1 MTTNGPASR
10 SHPRVPVQLTALRK
24 GVGMSTISFIQST
37 TLRPDQYI
45 AGLTYFGPGRSKIFS
60 NSADSYLKV
69 HHVGPTE
76 ADVTEGS
83 GGPGSACTTTGR
95 SPTASCSRPPTP
107 TPGAAG
113 PWFCPCSASTS
124 RFGSTTATRST
135 GSERAS
141 RVRYGCRGG
150 IPCARTVRDD
160 QMTCGSVLPTNQRPI
175 RLHGGGA
182 GRHGT
187 ADVSAANQT
196 RKELP

>member
-1 MTTNGPASR
+1 
-10 SHPRVPVQLTALRK
+10 
-24 GVGMSTISFIQST
+24 MSTISFIQST

-45 AGLTYFGPGRSKIFS
+45 AGLTSFGPGRSKIFS

-83 GGPGSACTTTGR
+83 GGGSACTTTGR

-124 RFGSTTATRST
+124 RFG
-135 GSERAS
+135 
-141 RVRYGCRGG
+141 VR
-150 IPCARTVRDD
+150 PQHARQDL
-160 QMTCGSVLPTNQRPI
+160 SVHL
-175 RLHGGGA
+175 GF
-182 GRHGT
+182 GT
-187 ADVSAANQT
+187 AAAEAFRVLAQCGTT
-196 RKELP
+196 R